1 MTTTY
6 IDKLYD
12 ELVCA
17 YENEEDL
24 WMFIYYQKYITR
36 MIFGDDQDMVKQCI
50 KHIESL
56 FELYDML
63 MFDCGELIESILKET
78 PEDDKQQ
85 IALAK
90 DVDDGLTDTM
100 ENTITCAKSFVQKI
114 VDIIKTCP
122 KHENEPDELDELD
135 D

>member
-1 MTTTY
+1 MSTTY

-12 ELVCA
+12 EFVCVW
-17 YENEEDL
+17 ENEEDL
-24 WMFIYYQKYITR
+24 WFYIYYQKYITR

-50 KHIESL
+50 KRIESL
-56 FELYDML
+56 FELHDML

-85 IALAK
+85 ISLVK
-90 DVDDGLTDTM
+90 DVDDGLTDTI

-114 VDIIKTCP
+114 VDVVKTCP
-122 KHENEPDELDELD
+122 KHENEPDELDD
-135 D
+135 